1 MRFGKIKNR
10 KILWLLQYVPLVL
23 LSFILLSVPA
33 CQSKQEHFDAKLT
46 ECVEKRGDKTNEGV
60 VCLENLLKEYPEN
73 LYIHSFLADKY
84 EDTNQLDKAEESIEI
99 YTTYYPK
106 NASGFNSKCQILE
119 RKGDLDNA
127 EKACQWAIFIDPD
140 KMTYW
145 VSLAKVMEKSG
156 DISEAERI
164 YKQILESEPKN
175 ERALVSL
182 GRLYEKAGR
191 IDEAIETYE
200 KAAEADVEFRD
211 KIKAGIE
218 RIKKNR
224 DLQQEKSKSN
234 QKNN

>member
-46 ECVEKRGDKTNEGV
+46 ECVKKRGDKTNEGV

-73 LYIHSFLADKY
+73 LYIHNFLASKY
-84 EDTNQLDKAEESIEI
+84 KDTNQLDKAEESIEI

-106 NASGFNSKCQILE
+106 DASGFNSKCQILE

-127 EKACQWAIFIDPD
+127 EKACQEAFFLKPKEPYYRVHLASIIEKKGDLGSAESRYKEVLSNHPNDVTALIF
-140 KMTYW
+140 
-145 VSLAKVMEKSG
+145 
-156 DISEAERI
+156 
-164 YKQILESEPKN
+164 
-175 ERALVSL
+175 L
-182 GRLYEKAGR
+182 GRLYEKTGR
-191 IDEAIETYE
+191 LDEAIETYE
-200 KAAEADVEFRD
+200 KVAEVSVEFRD
-211 KIKAGIE
+211 KMKAGIE

-224 DLQQEKSKSN
+224 ELQQEKTNSN